1 MLKIKKG
8 LSAVICPETVTRS
21 ISDMMERLREEKAAS
36 YADRN
41 ILTPGIT

>member
-21 ISDMMERLREEKAAS
+21 ISDMMERLREEKAA